1 VTNLLAGWAS
11 EPIELEIMLGL
22 LSWGVLLALLFGI
35 TRPRAWLVEIPSRLG
50 ILALLL
56 GTFGFA
62 LGVDLDLIGWR
73 GDKALPGASL
83 FSWGASLCA
92 AGFLGTWF
100 LEWREGRRG

>member
-1 VTNLLAGWAS
+1 MPLLAGWSS
-11 EPIELEIMLGL
+11 EPIELKIMLGML
-22 LSWGVLLALLFGI
+22 TWGIALALLFGI
-35 TRPRAWLVEIPSRLG
+35 FRPRRWLVGIPNRLG
-50 ILALLL
+50 ILGLLL

-73 GDKALPGASL
+73 GSKALSGASV
-83 FSWGASLCA
+83 FTWGAALCA